1 MLLLGL
7 PVLLPFYLWEL
18 FTRGGFSLSV
28 PAVAALAYYATLPS
42 IVAYLFWNRGVAQ
55 IGPNRAGLFV
65 HLMPVFGALLS
76 VIFLGERLY
85 AYHFA
90 GATLIFGGIYLTTRR
105 S

>member
-1 MLLLGL
+1 
-7 PVLLPFYLWEL
+7 
-18 FTRGGFSLSV
+18 
-28 PAVAALAYYATLPS
+28 
-42 IVAYLFWNRGVAQ
+42 VAQ
-55 IGPNRAGLFV
+55 IGPNKAGLFV